1 MTDGSGVDVVDCQS
15 RRARCGRHVA
25 WLPLSFLVSAGW
37 GCSDYKPGT
46 DVRALTTSD
55 WSCLKDTSEPPK
67 TPGSPGNAVI
77 YSLRLVDLATD
88 APYPDVPVTAC
99 GLTDL
104 DCLSPVADNL
114 HTDADGLVN
123 VRLTE
128 NFSGYLEINSDAA
141 VPYLFHLPDTGLRTQ
156 ADYPLAMIAIRSFS
170 VLLGAFSLPTDPSLA
185 SIGFRAF
192 DCRGVP
198 AGGVSFHSS
207 AGGQAWYFEAG
218 LPSTTRTQ
226 TDVSGLGGF
235 IGSTTGVSTLDA
247 QLPDGRVITTK
258 SVIVREGW
266 MTAGYLRPNVD
277 PE

>member
-1 MTDGSGVDVVDCQS
+1 MVDCLS
-15 RRARCGRHVA
+15 RRARCGRHVS
-25 WLPLSFLVSAGW
+25 WLPLALLPSVSWA
-37 GCSDYKPGT
+37 CSEYKPGT
-46 DVRALTTSD
+46 DVRSLTASD
-55 WSCLKDTSEPPK
+55 WSCLRDTTDPPK

-88 APYPDVPVTAC
+88 MPYPDVPVRAC

-104 DCLSPVADNL
+104 DCLNPVTDNL

-128 NFSGYLEINSDAA
+128 NFSGYLEIKSNDA
-141 VPYLFHLPDTGLRTQ
+141 VPYLFHLPDSVLRTQ

-170 VLLGAFSLPTDPSLA
+170 VLLSAFALPTDPSSLA

-198 AGGVSFHSS
+198 AAGVSFHSS
-207 AGGQAWYFEAG
+207 ANGLAWYFDAG

-226 TDVSGLGGF
+226 TDASGLGGF

-247 QLPDGRVITTK
+247 ELPDGRVIASK

-266 MTAGYLRPNVD
+266 MTAGYLRSSAT